1 MVKTVDTPQNDE
13 PVDGNDALVDLDL
26 FDAIFGEPSNEEI
39 AQALRQAE
47 ADFQAGKYHPASKAS
62 DISKEDD
69 EPWRPPTK
77 QEILEGIRMGFM
89 NVLAGDFLSCEEFF
103 GQLKE

>member
-39 AQALRQAE
+39 AQALR
-47 ADFQAGKYHPASKAS
+47 QAGKYHPASKAS